1 MSGIRASVEID
12 LEDLAV
18 QIGHEDAKKLIFA
31 IDLAQADAEF
41 TEYVIVRLI
50 KSMIEELKD
59 SPEEIDSFLKSVL
72 EATQ

>member
-12 LEDLAV
+12 LEDIALQV
-18 QIGHEDAKKLIFA
+18 NHDDAKKLIFA

-41 TEYVIVRLI
+41 TEQVIVHLI
-50 KSMIEELKD
+50 KSMTEEFKN
-59 SPEEIDSFLKSVL
+59 SPDEMDSFLRVVL